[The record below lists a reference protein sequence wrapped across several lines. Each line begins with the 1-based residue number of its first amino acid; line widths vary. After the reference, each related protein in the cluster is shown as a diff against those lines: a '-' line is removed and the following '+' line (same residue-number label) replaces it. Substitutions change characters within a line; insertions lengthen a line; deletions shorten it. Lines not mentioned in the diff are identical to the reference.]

1 MIALITG
8 GAGGIGLATAQ
19 AFVERGDKVAIM
31 DIAGLDQAAAILG
44 DVLVIDGDVR
54 READCDAAVRRTV
67 ETFGRLDAVVTSA
80 GIVSVAPA
88 TEFAAAAF
96 ADTLATNVTG
106 SFLVARAAARVM
118 EPSGTIVFVGSV
130 YGDAGAPQRAAYC
143 ASKGAVHNMT
153 RSLAVEWGHLGIR
166 VNCVSPTGTRTPMVQ
181 HLIDRGQFDIGG
193 VQGRTPLGRLA
204 EPRDVAEAV
213 AFLTSPAAG
222 MITGVI
228 LPVDGGWGANG
239 YVQKRPQ

>member
-8 GAGGIGLATAQ
+8 GAGGIGLAMAR
-19 AFVERGDKVAIM
+19 AFVERGDRVAIM
-31 DIAGLDQAAAILG
+31 DIAGLDRAAAALG
-44 DVLVIDGDVR
+44 DVLVIEGDVR
-54 READCDAAVRRTV
+54 IEADCDAAVARTV
-67 ETFGRLDAVVTSA
+67 ETFGGLDAVVTSA

-88 TEFAAAAF
+88 TDFDAAAF
-96 ADTLATNVTG
+96 ADTLATNITG

-118 EPSGTIVFVGSV
+118 GPSGSVVFVGSV

-153 RSLAVEWGHLGIR
+153 RALAVEWGERGIR

-181 HLIDRGQFDIGG
+181 DLIDRGQFDTAG
-193 VQGRTPLGRLA
+193 VRGRTPLGRLA
-204 EPRDVAEAV
+204 EPEEVAQAA

-239 YVQKRPQ
+239 YVQKRPA